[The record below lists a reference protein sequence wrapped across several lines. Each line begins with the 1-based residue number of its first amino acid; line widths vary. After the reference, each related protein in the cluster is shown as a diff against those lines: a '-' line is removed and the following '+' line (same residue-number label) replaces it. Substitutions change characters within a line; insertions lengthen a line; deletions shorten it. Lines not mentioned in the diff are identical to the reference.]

1 MSRAALAF
9 AAILA
14 LAPLPALAVQ
24 PDEIMKDPLLE
35 GRARALSSE
44 LRCMVC
50 QNQSIDD
57 SDAQL
62 ARDIRVLVRE
72 RLKAGDSNAQIL
84 DFLVQRYGAFILLK
98 PPFEVG
104 TLLLWGTP
112 FLVLILGGGAI
123 LYASRRNRRDRD
135 PAVPLSESER
145 HRLDE
150 ILAKE

>member
-1 MSRAALAF
+1 MNRAALVF
-9 AAILA
+9 VTLLA
-14 LAPLPALAVQ
+14 LMPLPALAVQ
-24 PDEIMKDPLLE
+24 PDEIMTDPVLE
-35 GRARALSSE
+35 ARARDLSSQ

-72 RLKAGDSNAQIL
+72 RLAAGDSNAKIR

-98 PPFEVG
+98 PPFEMG

-112 FLVLILGGGAI
+112 FLALILGGSAI
-123 LYASRRNRRDRD
+123 VYATRKNRRHTDA
-135 PAVPLSESER
+135 AVPLNDHER
-145 HRLDE
+145 HRLE
-150 ILAKE
+150 TLLADD

>member
-1 MSRAALAF
+1 MRRAALVF
-9 AAILA
+9 AALLA
-14 LAPLPALAVQ
+14 LAPLPAVAVQ
-24 PDEIMKDPLLE
+24 PDEIMTDPVLE
-35 GRARALSSE
+35 ARARDLSSQ

-72 RLKAGDSNAQIL
+72 HLKAGESNAQIR

-98 PPFEVG
+98 PPFEAG

-112 FLVLILGGGAI
+112 FLALILGGSAI
-123 LYASRRNRRDRD
+123 LYATRKNRRGRD
-135 PAVPLSESER
+135 PATPLSDSER
-145 HRLDE
+145 HQLDE
-150 ILAKE
+150 ILAKR

>member
-1 MSRAALAF
+1 MSRAALVF
-9 AAILA
+9 AVVLA

-112 FLVLILGGGAI
+112 FLALILGGGAI
-123 LYASRRNRRDRD
+123 LYATRRNRRDLD
-135 PAVPLSESER
+135 PAVPLSDSER

>member
-1 MSRAALAF
+1 MSRAALVV
-9 AAILA
+9 AALLA

-24 PDEIMKDPLLE
+24 PDEIMKDPVLE
-35 GRARALSSE
+35 ARARDLSSQ

-57 SDAQL
+57 SDATL

-72 RLKAGDSNAQIL
+72 RLKAGDSNAQIMN
-84 DFLVQRYGAFILLK
+84 FLEQRYGAFILLK

-112 FLVLILGGGAI
+112 FLALLLGGAAI
-123 LYASRRNRRDRD
+123 VYATRKNRRDRD
-135 PAVPLSESER
+135 PAVSLSESER
-145 HRLDE
+145 LRLDE
-150 ILAKE
+150 ILAKD

>member
-9 AAILA
+9 AAVLA

-84 DFLVQRYGAFILLK
+84 DFLVDRYGAFILLK

-112 FLVLILGGGAI
+112 FLALILGGGAI
-123 LYASRRNRRDRD
+123 FYASRRNRRDRD
-135 PAVPLSESER
+135 PVVPLSDSER

-150 ILAKE
+150 ILAKD